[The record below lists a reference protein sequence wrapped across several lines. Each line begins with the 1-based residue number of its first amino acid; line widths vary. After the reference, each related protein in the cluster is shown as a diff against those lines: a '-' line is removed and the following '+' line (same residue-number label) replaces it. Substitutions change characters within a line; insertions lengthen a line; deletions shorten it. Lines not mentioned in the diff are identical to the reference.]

1 MSLSRSEVPASR
13 KWRTEDIF
21 ATLDDWNKCYDSLT
35 DKLDFSMYEG
45 KLDNADTLLECYEKL
60 NAVVLKL
67 SWLSVYAYM
76 KHDEDTRDSTYTA
89 LLSRVDDLEMKLSGA
104 ISFIDPSSRLS
115 RPRRSR
121 LSPPTRS
128 LRTTTIR

>member
-1 MSLSRSEVPASR
+1 MP
-13 KWRTEDIF
+13 TF
-21 ATLDDWNKCYDSLT
+21 
-35 DKLDFSMYEG
+35 
-45 KLDNADTLLECYEKL
+45 LECYEKL

-104 ISFIDPSSRLS
+104 VSFMTGAHSST

-121 LSPPTRS
+121 LSPPTPN